1 MRKSKIEGMK
11 LSDEQRKLVEN
22 NHGLIFYTLKMK
34 NLSFEQY
41 YDIAAIAL
49 CKAAILYNPKIGN
62 FSTYAC
68 TCIARNIDNYWKI
81 ENAQKRKGNKTIL
94 YYDDLIENEDKD
106 SPGSILATLKSNFST
121 EDEVM
126 CKIAYETAY
135 SNLTKKS
142 QKVFSFIMKYGTKE
156 AAQKLN
162 RTRARTGAVY
172 TEFKKS
178 LLRELSIS

>member
-1 MRKSKIEGMK
+1 M
-11 LSDEQRKLVEN
+11 
-22 NHGLIFYTLKMK
+22 
-34 NLSFEQY
+34 
-41 YDIAAIAL
+41 
-49 CKAAILYNPKIGN
+49 
-62 FSTYAC
+62 
-68 TCIARNIDNYWKI
+68 
-81 ENAQKRKGNKTIL
+81 
-94 YYDDLIENEDKD
+94 IENEDKD

-172 TEFKKS
+172 TEFKKA